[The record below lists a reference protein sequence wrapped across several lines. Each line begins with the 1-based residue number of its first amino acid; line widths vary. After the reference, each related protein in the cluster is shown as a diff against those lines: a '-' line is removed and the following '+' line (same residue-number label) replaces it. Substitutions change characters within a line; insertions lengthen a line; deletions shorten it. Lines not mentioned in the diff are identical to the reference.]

1 MIPPPTELLT
11 KAELAERLKLTTRTI
26 DSMIARGEMPCL
38 KLSPRTVR
46 FNWADVMAALGQRR
60 VN

>member
-1 MIPPPTELLT
+1 MNTPDTELLT
-11 KAELAERLKLTTRTI
+11 KEELAERLKLTTRTI
-26 DSMIARGEMPCL
+26 DTMIAQGRLPCL

-46 FNWADVMAALGQRR
+46 FHWSDVMAALNQRR